1 MTAKSESRS
10 MVIVLRSQL
19 WILRIQENDFSASAL
34 SIDKTVR
41 TFRSSLS
48 FGKKMLSACCLSV
61 RRPRWIHN
69 RTRFLSL
76 PAHSSWLSKD
86 DGKASDGPT
95 SHAVLEQVP
104 STDLGWILTDF
115 LNERR
120 RRKLIGG
127 SGGMIPRYIF
137 FDFNS
142 LKFPFLGFWVI
153 QIGYLQGYN
162 LDFFPFKIYLFI
174 HEKSDPFSWKVG
186 NRCRYAFEFYCGFL
200 KRPHYLKNK
209 STELGH
215 DVPSFPEQFTS
226 RKGIVT
232 VSFQYCAA
240 DYARY
245 VVFSISLRPTYFR
258 MSFHVLI
265 LFWWAVLKGG
275 G

>member
-1 MTAKSESRS
+1 MNTDRFPKRAPTAQAYRG
-10 MVIVLRSQL
+10 V
-19 WILRIQENDFSASAL
+19 W
-34 SIDKTVR
+34 
-41 TFRSSLS
+41 
-48 FGKKMLSACCLSV
+48 
-61 RRPRWIHN
+61 
-69 RTRFLSL
+69 
-76 PAHSSWLSKD
+76 
-86 DGKASDGPT
+86 
-95 SHAVLEQVP
+95 
-104 STDLGWILTDF
+104 
-115 LNERR
+115 
-120 RRKLIGG
+120 
-127 SGGMIPRYIF
+127 GMIPRYIF
-137 FDFNS
+137 FYFNS

-153 QIGYLQGYN
+153 QIGYLQEYN

-174 HEKSDPFSWKVG
+174 YEKSDPSSWKVG
-186 NRCRYAFEFYCGFL
+186 NRCRYAFEFYCAFL

-209 STELGH
+209 STELDH
-215 DVPSFPEQFTS
+215 DVPSFPEQITS

>member
-1 MTAKSESRS
+1 MDSPKTGKWFLRFRAFHRQNSENFKKFPL
-10 MVIVLRSQL
+10 VWGGVVVCV
-19 WILRIQENDFSASAL
+19 L
-34 SIDKTVR
+34 SICEETEMDSQSDTLPVA
-41 TFRSSLS
+41 SS
-48 FGKKMLSACCLSV
+48 
-61 RRPRWIHN
+61 P
-69 RTRFLSL
+69 
-76 PAHSSWLSKD
+76 HSSWLSKD

-95 SHAVLEQVP
+95 CVAVLEQVP
-104 STDLGWILTDF
+104 STDLGWIPTDF

-120 RRKLIGG
+120 RLKLLGG
-127 SGGMIPRYIF
+127 SGGMLPRYIF
-137 FDFNS
+137 LDFNS

-153 QIGYLQGYN
+153 QIGYLQEYN
-162 LDFFPFKIYLFI
+162 LDLFPFKIYLFI
-174 HEKSDPFSWKVG
+174 YEKSDPFSWKVG
-186 NRCRYAFEFYCGFL
+186 NLCRYAFEFYCGFL
-200 KRPHYLKNK
+200 KRLHYLKNK
-209 STELGH
+209 SAELGH
-215 DVPSFPEQFTS
+215 DVPSFPEQITS